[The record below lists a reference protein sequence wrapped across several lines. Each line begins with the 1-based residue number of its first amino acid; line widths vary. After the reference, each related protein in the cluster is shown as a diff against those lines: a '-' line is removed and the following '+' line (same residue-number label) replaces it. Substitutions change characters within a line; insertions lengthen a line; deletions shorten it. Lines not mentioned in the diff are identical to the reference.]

1 MLNILIRTSNRLN
14 SFKRCINSIEK
25 QTFKDVLLHVSV
37 DNDTAKEYATT
48 ILAESGLNHE
58 IVPVTKPESGQA
70 FYNEYLNN
78 LLDNVKDGWIYIV
91 DDDDFLLSPTVLADL
106 HRQLTDTETMY
117 LFRVM
122 LNNSRLVPV
131 DRLFGLNF
139 VQFGQIS
146 MSGFSIHAS
155 QKDKSR
161 FEKERGGDYR
171 FINSLINI
179 LKIKW
184 LDIVVLGTGNMGL
197 RGAAIDIMTPV
208 VGDIY
213 YFKPFSLEKNIGKE
227 YNKYMSLLPND
238 NDYGVLCDGDTMFIQ
253 DNWGNIISNVVNR
266 NPDVVFTCLTNR
278 VRIGSPQ
285 LVNGKISNDGNVGNH
300 RKIAERLSKI
310 NGLKT
315 VETKDNISGFFMVI
329 PKSIWNKIRFDESK
343 GILGVDWDYCEKLR
357 KENIKIHVMHGLYM
371 FHYYRLNEGIK
382 HTKHLK

>member
-1 MLNILIRTSNRLN
+1 MLNILIRTSNRPN

-197 RGAAIDIMTPV
+197 RGAAIDIMTPI
-208 VGDIY
+208 VGNIY
-213 YFKPFSLEKNIGKE
+213 YFKPYSLTSNLGAE

-238 NDYGVLCDGDTMFIQ
+238 NDYGVLCDGDTMFVQ
-253 DNWGNIISNVVNR
+253 ENWGNIIYDVVTK
-266 NPDVVFTCLTNR
+266 NPDCVITCLTNR
-278 VRIGSPQ
+278 VRAGSPQ
-285 LVNGKISNDGNVGNH
+285 LVKGKISNDGNVGNH
-300 RKIAERLSKI
+300 KKIAERLYKLY
-310 NGLKT
+310 GLKT
-315 VETKDNISGFFMVI
+315 VETKENISGFLMVI
-329 PKSIWNKIRFDESK
+329 PKRVWDRVKFDESK
-343 GILGVDWDYCEKLR
+343 KILGVDWDYCEKLR
-357 KENIKIHVMHGLYM
+357 NENIKIHIMQGLYM

-382 HTKHLK
+382 YTKHLK